1 MATLKLIQL
10 KNFVK
15 EYIDDEYSMQV
26 LNYTLRRLVTNPA
39 LPDQSYYVRIE
50 DGFLENPVGISVFKE
65 FSRASR
71 LIPILLS
78 LRAIS
83 INPDFLD
90 LCKSNELIFVKSPV
104 GYNWRFI
111 VPVIKKCSSDEDF
124 SNLLS
129 MLDSCCEKQ
138 TFSENQLDIFNKYAV
153 APFPKFKNKVLADEA
168 RKLSQK
174 VGERVIGDNAFLGNE
189 ELVEYEISGG
199 IQFVGNTAFAYCQN
213 LKQISIIPRDLT
225 FGTFPII
232 ECPNLNKI
240 IVPDG
245 CLEYYSENLPYY
257 KEIIVEYS
265 QQIVSKSLETKEEAK
280 TLQGQHVID
289 HDKLYHVFDKRVSS
303 YKFFW
308 LLSILSILERNDC
321 LSISMEDLV
330 IEMVSLSWPLMYKYD
345 ISLGSRDMMKNIG
358 DRLIENA
365 TLSPN
370 YETSVVRSIL
380 KSTYTGIKPIIGN
393 LLKNVPYRFLSPW
406 IKFTSNADVE
416 AKSQGNEYATP
427 YAIHDDYISLDEDWS
442 EFFIENLSSIKSY
455 ISTELYSYLKSYNT
469 ELKLLKLRLES
480 QEE

>member
-26 LNYTLRRLVTNPA
+26 LNYTLRRLVTNPT
-39 LPDQSYYVRIE
+39 LSDQSYYVRIE
-50 DGFLENPVGISVFKE
+50 DGFLEDPVGISVFKE

-189 ELVEYEISGG
+189 ELVEYEISSG

-213 LKQISIIPRDLT
+213 LKQISIIPKDLT

-245 CLEYYSENLPYY
+245 CSQYYSESLPYY
-257 KEIIVEYS
+257 KDIIIECGQV
-265 QQIVSKSLETKEEAK
+265 LESGPLDVKEEKK
-280 TLQGQHVID
+280 TQAQHIID
-289 HDKLYHVFDKRVSS
+289 HQKLYHVFDKRVSS

-308 LLSILSILERNDC
+308 LQSILSIIERNEC
-321 LSISMEDLV
+321 LSISMADIV

-345 ISLGSRDMMKNIG
+345 ISLGSRDMLKSIG
-358 DRLIENA
+358 DRLIANA

-370 YETSVVRSIL
+370 FEASVVRSIL
-380 KSTYTGIKPIIGN
+380 KSRYNGIKPIIGT

-416 AKSQGNEYATP
+416 AKSQDNEYASP
-427 YAIHDDYISLDEDWS
+427 YAIHDDYITLDEDWS
-442 EFFIENLSSIKSY
+442 EYFRDNMPTIKSY

-469 ELKLLKLRLES
+469 ELKLLKIRLDS
-480 QEE
+480 QDG